1 MTPLGD
7 QIVRITANYSALEG
21 NEEDSYPNSVENKS
35 SNSAN
40 YGHNPA
46 GTDSSAEFN
55 RLSGELNLRISR
67 EIGEVM
73 SSVSAQI
80 QRAINNAISNQV
92 LSPIQNA
99 LKAGSGQMTQ
109 KGRNVSAGRPEC
121 NSEDN
126 PSQKIRSSSGSEPFR
141 YRLFDE
147 NADSTHDNMQKKTRV
162 FLKVMVLS

>member
-1 MTPLGD
+1 MNLVTPLGD

-21 NEEDSYPNSVENKS
+21 NEEDSYPNPVENRS

-80 QRAINNAISNQV
+80 QRAINDAISNQV

-109 KGRNVSAGRPEC
+109 KGWT
-121 NSEDN
+121 
-126 PSQKIRSSSGSEPFR
+126 SQCTGKLFAAFRGIRDTKIEKSRGIQDKIS
-141 YRLFDE
+141 L
-147 NADSTHDNMQKKTRV
+147 
-162 FLKVMVLS
+162 